1 MVWVRTDGP
10 DAAIGRAWYGPAN
23 CQAGGLLRP
32 SVPVPV
38 PAWLGRPAASPDRL
52 RRASRG
58 PTPSLLVPPPQ
69 DPTPKQVTSDQSAC
83 VMHDLQRPRAFN
95 GLVISSSHGRTQMSY
110 YTSPICVSRVTAR
123 H

>member
-38 PAWLGRPAASPDRL
+38 PVPAWLGRPAASPDRL

-58 PTPSLLVPPPQ
+58 PTPSLLVPLPRIPPPSKSLAINQ
-69 DPTPKQVTSDQSAC
+69 HASC
-83 VMHDLQRPRAFN
+83 M
-95 GLVISSSHGRTQMSY
+95 
-110 YTSPICVSRVTAR
+110 ICKGQERLTDS
-123 H
+123 